1 LPQLSGGF
9 MRFRLSFH
17 TVLVVALA
25 AVLAAGFYFGAR
37 AFVGFV
43 SAAGADLEKK
53 ALVSVAVTAA
63 AALEASE
70 VAKLSGPGQ
79 DVTAPAFRTV
89 RRELR
94 RLHDA
99 VPGVRFVYLA
109 GRKKNGALMFL
120 CDAEN
125 MSSKDYSPPGQVY
138 TEAPEKFH
146 QVFDTHRAAIEGPY
160 RDRWGEWTSGL
171 APVIDPASG
180 KVLAVVGFDVPAAA
194 WNREVGRY
202 RLFAEALAGLAGALI
217 AVFGIAGFYQ
227 ARVRGRIARLN
238 DDLKMQVNEL
248 ALSNRIVENSSTI
261 VFRIDLGDSQPL
273 TYVSRN
279 IDHYGYIADDL
290 LHAPHIWRGLFH
302 PGDQVDIQTDIERLA
317 KGEAD
322 RSRRELRFRKADGS
336 WAWID
341 GRLAVVRDA
350 MGRRVALEGIM
361 FDITERKKAEEQ
373 IAHLATHDALTGLA
387 NRAAFLERLQ
397 MAFAETRRSGVHFAV
412 LYLDVDRFKDVNDAF
427 GHDKGDL
434 LLQAVAQR
442 LTGALRETDVLGRFS
457 VARFGGDEFAVLQT
471 AVSDP
476 GDAAALAQRLIKVL
490 AEPFAITGNE
500 IHITISIGISLHD
513 SSVAEPSD
521 MLMQADLALYR
532 AKDAGRNQFH
542 FHSANLDIEVRERV
556 AIGEDL
562 HAAIEKD
569 ELELHY
575 QPQVEIPS
583 GRIIGMEA
591 LIRWN
596 HPVRGTMGPEMFI
609 SVAEKTGI
617 INALGDWVI
626 RRACLQ
632 IRDWRAD
639 GLVPPPVGVNVSAV
653 QFDKSTGLM
662 DAIKQ
667 ALAES
672 AVEAAMLEVELTE
685 SVLAETATRHSG
697 ILTRL
702 RELGL
707 SIAVD
712 DFGTGYSSLQYL
724 HSYPIGRIKIAQQ
737 FMREVTGEGGD
748 AAIVRAVIELGR
760 ALKLDVVA
768 EGVETAAQAE
778 FLLHAGCHIVQGF
791 YFSPPVPAADMAV
804 FLRKG
809 AFAYPHR
816 TERMRAGAA

>member
-1 LPQLSGGF
+1 
-9 MRFRLSFH
+9 
-17 TVLVVALA
+17 
-25 AVLAAGFYFGAR
+25 
-37 AFVGFV
+37 
-43 SAAGADLEKK
+43 
-53 ALVSVAVTAA
+53 
-63 AALEASE
+63 
-70 VAKLSGPGQ
+70 
-79 DVTAPAFRTV
+79 
-89 RRELR
+89 
-94 RLHDA
+94 
-99 VPGVRFVYLA
+99 
-109 GRKKNGALMFL
+109 
-120 CDAEN
+120 
-125 MSSKDYSPPGQVY
+125 
-138 TEAPEKFH
+138 
-146 QVFDTHRAAIEGPY
+146 
-160 RDRWGEWTSGL
+160 
-171 APVIDPASG
+171 
-180 KVLAVVGFDVPAAA
+180 
-194 WNREVGRY
+194 
-202 RLFAEALAGLAGALI
+202 
-217 AVFGIAGFYQ
+217 
-227 ARVRGRIARLN
+227 
-238 DDLKMQVNEL
+238 
-248 ALSNRIVENSSTI
+248 
-261 VFRIDLGDSQPL
+261 
-273 TYVSRN
+273 
-279 IDHYGYIADDL
+279 
-290 LHAPHIWRGLFH
+290 
-302 PGDQVDIQTDIERLA
+302 
-317 KGEAD
+317 
-322 RSRRELRFRKADGS
+322 
-336 WAWID
+336 
-341 GRLAVVRDA
+341 
-350 MGRRVALEGIM
+350 
-361 FDITERKKAEEQ
+361 
-373 IAHLATHDALTGLA
+373 
-387 NRAAFLERLQ
+387 

-562 HAAIEKD
+562 HAAIQKD

-737 FMREVTGEGGD
+737 FMREVMGEGGD